1 MRYTFSLFLLLL
13 AFWASNSNIH
23 TGLLFFLGLVSIML
37 VLLISRRMRLLDRE
51 ALPLHLLVRI
61 IPFYAWLLKEIVC
74 GSVYVL
80 KLIFRGKEAL
90 SPIIITVPLD
100 FKEDLSKVIFA
111 NSITLTPGT
120 LSLQLDRDSV
130 QVHALTREL
139 ADELLAG
146 EMARRIKE
154 LES

>member
-1 MRYTFSLFLLLL
+1 MRYTLGLFLLLI

-23 TGLLFFLGLVSIML
+23 TGLLFFLGLLSIIL
-37 VLLISRRMRLLDRE
+37 VLLISWRMSLLDSE
-51 ALPLHLLVRI
+51 SLPLHLLIRI
-61 IPFYAWLLKEIVC
+61 IPFYAWLLKEIVVN
-74 GSVYVL
+74 SFYVL
-80 KLIFRGKEAL
+80 KLIFRGEQAL
-90 SPIIITVPLD
+90 SPTIITIPLD
-100 FKEDLSKVIFA
+100 FKEDLSRVIFA

-120 LSLQLDRDSV
+120 LSLQLDRDSI

-139 ADELLAG
+139 ADELLTG